1 MDQLKFDEYR
11 FHFRPYGSRD
21 LFVDPEIQLRIKN
34 TILQGILNNDLVF
47 IHRRIRL
54 KYQHT
59 DLGEGFH
66 HFKIANK
73 KFTKIEK
80 DFQQTTIENEPS
92 VNVFLW
98 NDIDE
103 QKVLIES
110 DKTSF
115 GESKVVAKILESGL
129 NSRLAQTGLAV
140 SINAE
145 IEESEFWDLV
155 KKYKGRITSLEFR
168 LLYPNLP
175 KSHSVISEELE
186 EVFNAIGSTE
196 GNLKLKAENGQTLR
210 NLDENNEQISSL
222 NTAASLQGMPITIR
236 VEKERHSKKTGK
248 TKKTVLIVEA
258 ITQDPKDLLK
268 MAKKYLK

>member
-21 LFVDPEIQLRIKN
+21 LFIDPETQMNIKN
-34 TILQGILNNDLVF
+34 TILQGVLNNSLTF
-47 IHRRIRL
+47 NHRRVRL

-66 HFKIANK
+66 HFRIANK
-73 KFTKIEK
+73 KYTKIEK
-80 DFQQTTIENEPS
+80 NFLRTNIENEPS
-92 VNVFLW
+92 ANVFLW

-103 QKVLIES
+103 QKILIES

-115 GESKVVAKILESGL
+115 GESKVVAKIIENSL
-129 NSRLAQTGLAV
+129 NSRLAQEGLALSV
-140 SINAE
+140 NAE

-155 KKYKGRITSLEFR
+155 NKYEGRIKSLEFQ

-186 EVFNAIGSTE
+186 EVFKGIGSSE
-196 GNLKLKAENGQTLR
+196 GNLKFKAEDGHTLR
-210 NLDENNEQISSL
+210 NLHESNRALSSL
-222 NTAASLQGMPITIR
+222 NTAASIQGMPITIR
-236 VEKERHSKKTGK
+236 IEKERHVKKTGK
-248 TKKTVLIVEA
+248 SKKTVTIIEV
-258 ITQDPKDLLK
+258 IIQDPKELLK
-268 MAKKYLK
+268 IAKKYLK